1 MSFNDVIKSK
11 AYEGIRQR
19 LDYNDRDLIRLYNG
33 NSQVILNA
41 INKYYKS
48 KEFDLYIELVY

>member
-19 LDYNDRDLIRLYNG
+19 LDYNGRDLVRLYNRDP
-33 NSQVILNA
+33 QAMLDI
-41 INKYYKS
+41 IDEYYKS
-48 KEFDLYIELVY
+48 EEFGLYIELVR